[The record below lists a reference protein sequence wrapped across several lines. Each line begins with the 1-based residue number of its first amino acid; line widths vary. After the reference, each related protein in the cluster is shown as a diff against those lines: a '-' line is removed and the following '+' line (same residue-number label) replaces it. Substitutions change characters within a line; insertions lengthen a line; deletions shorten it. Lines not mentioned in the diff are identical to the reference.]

1 MAVERRNSYRNG
13 VWVWDDITN
22 SLIYAKELNPLHV
35 IPDGI
40 LERRPSQCTTNV
52 AAAVSNFKDT
62 LGQMSQ
68 LNFRKFYQRKVKMN
82 QKEVVTLQDIKDVAI
97 YTYTVS
103 HLSLEFISYFHTK
116 AMDNYLRSL
125 IVYFQYYFQIWNK
138 LQARRVEGARKLR
151 QPIVDILEN
160 EIRDDLSDLRAMVAR
175 NYAALMLGIGDAK
188 QFHHMNNRNN
198 VSLSDKDR
206 RIFETFVVMSERV
219 VYIALTRKYLSLI
232 EKELNRMLRTDTFNP
247 IIHGHQNPSFVATPE
262 EERILLGKACA
273 TECKLF
279 QRSPVIQ
286 ELILDQHDY
295 RMLAIGVA
303 DMGQYDDRQ
312 NYLEIAYAAP
322 EELLE
327 PLGVPVGILGI
338 PRKYFDATLKP
349 RELSTTR
356 RDSIMKPIP
365 EFVIPKKK
373 VFQEKICETL
383 PEKRSQFQET
393 KETKEN
399 RKRQCKM
406 WREYIEHNGTLLAI
420 ITAPPPN
427 DDVSAITL
435 TLK

>member
-1 MAVERRNSYRNG
+1 MAAERRNSFRNG
-13 VWVWDDITN
+13 IWVWDEVTC
-22 SLIYAKELNPLHV
+22 SLIYAKELNALHLQ
-35 IPDGI
+35 PSGSLCDR
-40 LERRPSQCTTNV
+40 LSQCPTATV
-52 AAAVSNFKDT
+52 AVVSNFKET

-68 LNFRKFYQRKVKMN
+68 LNFRKFYQRKVKIH
-82 QKEVVTLQDIKDVAI
+82 QKDVVTLQDIKDVAI
-97 YTYTVS
+97 YTYAVS

-151 QPIVDILEN
+151 QPLVDILEN
-160 EIRDDLSDLRAMVAR
+160 EIRDDLSDLRSMVAR
-175 NYAALMLGIGDAK
+175 NYAVLMLGIGDAK

-206 RIFETFVVMSERV
+206 RRFETFVIMSERV

-232 EKELNRMLRTDTFNP
+232 V
-247 IIHGHQNPSFVATPE
+247 IHGHQNPAFMANAE

-373 VFQEKICETL
+373 RSEIISGFPPFYDSYDSFLVPLVPSINTINGCEGRASFSH
-383 PEKRSQFQET
+383 KRTPPTTGQKSW
-393 KETKEN
+393 N
-399 RKRQCKM
+399 RWCPYMGGFTVPKFSK
-406 WREYIEHNGTLLAI
+406 YIW
-420 ITAPPPN
+420 
-427 DDVSAITL
+427 D
-435 TLK
+435 

>member
-1 MAVERRNSYRNG
+1 MAGERQNSYRNG
-13 VWVWDDITN
+13 IWVWDDITN
-22 SLIYAKELNPLHV
+22 SLIYAKDLTALYIQPSGSL
-35 IPDGI
+35 GAR
-40 LERRPSQCTTNV
+40 LSQCPT
-52 AAAVSNFKDT
+52 AAKTVVSDFKET

-82 QKEVVTLQDIKDVAI
+82 QKEVVTLQDIKDVVI
-97 YTYTVS
+97 YTFTVS

-151 QPIVDILEN
+151 QPIVDVLEN

-175 NYAALMLGIGDAK
+175 NYAVLMLGIGDAK

-206 RIFETFVVMSERV
+206 RIFETFVILSQRV

-247 IIHGHQNPSFVATPE
+247 VIHGHQNPTYVATPE

-327 PLGVPVGILGI
+327 PLGVPVGILGL
-338 PRKYFDATLKP
+338 PRRYFDATLKP

-356 RDSIMKPIP
+356 RDSIMKSIA

-383 PEKRSQFQET
+383 PEKRCKFQET

-406 WREYIEHNGTLLAI
+406 WREYLENNGTLLAI
-420 ITAPPPN
+420 LTAPPPEK
-427 DDVSAITL
+427 DMSAITL